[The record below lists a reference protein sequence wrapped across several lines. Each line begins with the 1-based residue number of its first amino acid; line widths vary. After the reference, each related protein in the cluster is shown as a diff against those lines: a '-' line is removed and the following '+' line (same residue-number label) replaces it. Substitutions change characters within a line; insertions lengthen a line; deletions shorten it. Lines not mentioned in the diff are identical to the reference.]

1 MSSSSSKLTVQNY
14 QILQKSIESPSTL
27 SHNYHTIDLVAGQLS
42 QVQIDKLMLA
52 LNVDRSG
59 SMESK
64 AKDGHSSLQHTIH
77 TTKNIIDYLGE
88 LKEETPT
95 LRLSILVNAFDD
107 KNTMIGCLEIG
118 DKDTDDFIKKLEK
131 LKPRGTTNISGAFE
145 KIKENE
151 QYCSAGN
158 KAHILMTDGQPNA
171 GKTSAEGIV
180 ENSPGGKQIMIGY
193 GTGHDATLLQKM
205 AELTDGS
212 YHFVESIENAGMVY
226 GEIIHGLLYV
236 AVKDINVTVKG
247 AEVYDFTKNEWGK
260 SVKFTSFASEH
271 TQSLILRSEWDS
283 VEPVSIKRQWG
294 EDDSTRGRAD
304 VFTSYNCTDGESK
317 ESGRNVG
324 VEKQMFRQKAMD
336 ALFRANTSH
345 DEKATLSAE
354 LLKLQTE
361 LKEFMVKNNLDDDAF
376 MQKLVTDVYVA
387 YKGIYSQNGAAF
399 IGSRLAAQG
408 NQQAYDINNFDGLN
422 DDEDLADSIFGV
434 AGGGFECMRHGSQQE
449 SMAAPRANA
458 LRQTSCY
465 ATPTQTMVMRTC
477 SQQPHKN

>member
-1 MSSSSSKLTVQNY
+1 MSTSSSKLTMQNY
-14 QILQKSIESPSTL
+14 QILQKSIESPTTL
-27 SHNYHTIDLVAGQLS
+27 SHNYHTVDLVAA
-42 QVQIDKLMLA
+42 KLNYVSTNNLLLA
-52 LNVDRSG
+52 LNIDRSG
-59 SMESK
+59 SMESR
-64 AKDGHSSLQHTIH
+64 AADGYNSLQHTIH

-95 LRLSILVNAFDD
+95 LKLSIIVNAFDD
-107 KNTMIGCLEIG
+107 RNTMIGCLEIG
-118 DKDTDDFIKKLEK
+118 DKDTADFIKKLEK

-151 QYCSAGN
+151 QYCSADN

-180 ENSPGGKQIMIGY
+180 KNSPGGKQIMIGY

-205 AELTDGS
+205 VELTNGS
-212 YHFVESIENAGMVY
+212 YHFVDSIENAGMVY

-236 AVKDINVTVKG
+236 AVKDINVSVKG
-247 AEVYDFTKNEWGK
+247 AEVYDFTKNEWCK
-260 SVKFTSFASEH
+260 SVKFTCFASEH
-271 TQSLILRSEWDS
+271 TQSLILRSEWNS
-283 VEPVSIKRQWG
+283 VEPVSIKSEWV
-294 EDDSTRGRAD
+294 EDDTTRGRTD
-304 VFTSYNCTDGESK
+304 VFTSYNCTDDESK

-336 ALFRANTSH
+336 ALFRANTSR

-408 NQQAYDINNFDGLN
+408 NQQAYDINNFDGL
-422 DDEDLADSIFGV
+422 DDEDLADSIFG
-434 AGGGFECMRHGSQQE
+434 GRNESMRHSFLQE
-449 SMAAPRANA
+449 PMTAPRLN

-465 ATPTQTMVMRTC
+465 TTPTQTTVMRTC
-477 SQQPHKN
+477 SQQPHN